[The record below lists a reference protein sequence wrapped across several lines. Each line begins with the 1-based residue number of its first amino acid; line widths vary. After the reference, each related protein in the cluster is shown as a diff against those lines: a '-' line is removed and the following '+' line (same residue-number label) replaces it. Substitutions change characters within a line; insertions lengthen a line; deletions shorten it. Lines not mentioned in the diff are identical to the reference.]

1 MKIIDVKNSKENI
14 IFSIKPSEQEFD
26 IMENKAILSLSN
38 ALKIDGFRKGKIPFN
53 EAKKRIDEPSLL
65 EKIINL
71 FIKDS
76 IDFVTN
82 SNEFKRHNDQII
94 ESPPCVNVKKI
105 SLQEKEVEID
115 FAFDLF
121 PNISVDGYKNIKL
134 TSKLKTIASTDIDEE
149 INKELSKNALSIPK
163 SAGIIANGDIVVF
176 DFKGFL
182 NDKPFDG
189 GEAKDYELKIG
200 SNSFIPGFEE
210 QMIGLKNNEKK
221 SINVTFPKDY
231 HQKEMANK
239 SVRFDLK
246 INSISTLENE
256 TLDIGFVKSL
266 NIKGVSSVDDYKK
279 HIKTNLLDKAQTKF
293 MEEKEK
299 EYFDKLLKV
308 AKLDFIPES
317 LIKINTDKSIDN
329 LKLQLKN
336 YGIPDYQMYFKMI
349 GMTEEQFY
357 EKQKEASKNQLIISM
372 ALDKIAEIEKC
383 KVTKDELD
391 EKLKDLATKENL
403 TVNEIKNKLQE
414 NILIVEQQVLQEKII
429 KKLINN

>member
-1 MKIIDVKNSKENI
+1 MKIIGVKNTKENI
-14 IFSIKPSEQEFD
+14 VFSVNSTEEEFD
-26 IMENKAILSLSN
+26 IIEKKGIVSLSN
-38 ALKIDGFRKGKIPFN
+38 TLKIDGFRKGKIPFN
-53 EAKKRIDEPSLL
+53 EAKKRIDPSSLL
-65 EKIINL
+65 EKMANF

-76 IDFVTN
+76 IDFVTK
-82 SNEFKRHNDQII
+82 SNEFKKYDDQII
-94 ESPPCVNVKKI
+94 EAPPSANIKNISLEDKKI
-105 SLQEKEVEID
+105 EID
-115 FAFDLF
+115 FTFDLF
-121 PNISVDGYKNIKL
+121 PSISVDGYKNIKL
-134 TSKLKTIASTDIDEE
+134 SAKLKTITQVDIETE

-163 SAGIIANGDIVVF
+163 IDGSIANGDVVIF

-189 GEAKDYELKIG
+189 GEAQDHELKIG

-210 QMIGLKNNEKK
+210 QMIGLNNNEQK

-231 HQKEMANK
+231 HQKDLANK
-239 SVRFDLK
+239 NVRFDLK

-256 TLDIGFVKSL
+256 TLDNDFVKSL
-266 NIKGVSSVDDYKK
+266 NIKDVSTIDEYRK
-279 HIKTNLLDKAQTKF
+279 HVKNTLLAKAELKF
-293 MEEKEK
+293 IEEKEK
-299 EYFDKLLKV
+299 EYFEKLV
-308 AKLDFIPES
+308 TIAKLEFIPDS

-357 EKQKEASKNQLIISM
+357 DKQKEASKNQLIISM

-383 KVTKDELD
+383 KISKEELD
-391 EKLKDLATKENL
+391 SKLSELATRENL
-403 TVNEIKNKLQE
+403 TVSEIKNKLQD

-429 KKLINN
+429 KKLIGC